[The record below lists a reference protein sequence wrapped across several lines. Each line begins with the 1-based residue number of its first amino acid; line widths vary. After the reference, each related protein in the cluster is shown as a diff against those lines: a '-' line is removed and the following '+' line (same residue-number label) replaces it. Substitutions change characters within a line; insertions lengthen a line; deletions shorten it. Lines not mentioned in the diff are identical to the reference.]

1 MPSLSRWD
9 SSLNTGVAGID
20 TEHQKLFN
28 MLKMLED
35 AHQVGFGA
43 SVVSGIMDELCD
55 YTSHHFSNEEQ
66 QLEQFG
72 HSQLQEHKAIHQTLL
87 DKVISYRQKLVAT
100 NDRESL
106 VAEVGA
112 FLQNWLVQ
120 HILEV
125 DIPALQGSRKGS

>member
-1 MPSLSRWD
+1 MPSLSNWN
-9 SSLNTGVAGID
+9 SSLNTGIANID
-20 TEHQKLFN
+20 IEHQKLFS

-66 QLEQFG
+66 QLEQLG
-72 HSQLQEHKAIHQTLL
+72 HSQLQEHKTIHQTLL
-87 DKVISYRQKLVAT
+87 DKVIGYRQKLMT
-100 NDRESL
+100 IDDRESL

-125 DIPALQGSRKGS
+125 DIPAFQNSRKGS